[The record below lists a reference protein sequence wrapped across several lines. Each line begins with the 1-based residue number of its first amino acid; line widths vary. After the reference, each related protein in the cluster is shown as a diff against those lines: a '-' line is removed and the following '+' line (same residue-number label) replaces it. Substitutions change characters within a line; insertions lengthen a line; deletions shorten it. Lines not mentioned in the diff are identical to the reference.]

1 MTSPNTL
8 TDAIRNAV
16 LYQLMNVH
24 IAFPAKVIKYDYTV
38 KKAQLQPMIDK
49 KFTDGTV
56 QPMPILN
63 DVPVI
68 FPVAG
73 GASLTFPVNEGDT
86 CLVVCCERC
95 IDTWVETGQQAPPPD
110 PRKWDLS
117 DAVAIVGLTPF
128 NVENP
133 ATNNTDV
140 LLTYKGSKII
150 IRENGDVVIDTA
162 SKVAIGTSANELLKI
177 LSDLLDSLSTSI
189 TTTVGQPIQGA
200 LPALTY
206 SNLKAQ
212 VEAIR
217 GTI

>member
-1 MTSPNTL
+1 MTSPNTM

-24 IAFPAKVIKYDYTV
+24 IAFPAKIVKYDYTA
-38 KKAQLQPMIDK
+38 KKAQLQPMVDK
-49 KFTDGTV
+49 LFTDGSV

-63 DVPVI
+63 DVPVV
-68 FPVAG
+68 FPFSG
-73 GASLTFPVNEGDT
+73 GASLTFPVNPSDT

-95 IDTWVETGQQAPPPD
+95 IDNFLDSGVQQPPND

-117 DAVAIVGLTPF
+117 DAVAIMGLVPF

-162 SKVAIGTSANELLKI
+162 SKVAIGTSATELLDI
-177 LSDLLDSLSTSI
+177 VSQLLGYLSTSV
-189 TTTVGQPIQGA
+189 TTVESLPIDNAVNYG
-200 LPALTY
+200 L
-206 SNLKAQ
+206 LKTQ
-212 VEAIR
+212 LDGIK
-217 GTI
+217 GSIT